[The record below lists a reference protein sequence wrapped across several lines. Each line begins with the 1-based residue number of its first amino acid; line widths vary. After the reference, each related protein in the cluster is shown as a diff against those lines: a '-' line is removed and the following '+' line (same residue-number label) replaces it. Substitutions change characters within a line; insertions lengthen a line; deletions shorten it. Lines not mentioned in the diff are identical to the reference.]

1 MCERSEPDPAT
12 LLDQLEALGR
22 DLAVTRSELSRLS
35 LEGLATDEIP
45 FATAELFE
53 IVAQTEGAAER
64 IMDGCE
70 TLDRVGE
77 LLAAGEPPAQLDA
90 AQAVFAATRRIYAAC
105 GFQDLTGQRVT
116 KVVDSLVAIEAGIAA
131 LTTALGG
138 RPRPPAVRRLAA
150 RHGPHPSS
158 VAMTQT
164 DVDHV
169 LREVR
174 V

>member
-1 MCERSEPDPAT
+1 MCDRSEPSPAT
-12 LLDQLEALGR
+12 LLEQLEALGR
-22 DLAVTRSELSRLS
+22 DLALTRSELSRLS

-45 FATAELFE
+45 TATAELFA
-53 IVAQTEGAAER
+53 IVAQTEGAADR
-64 IMDGCE
+64 ILDGCE

-77 LLAAGEPPAQLDA
+77 LLAAGEPASARDA

-105 GFQDLTGQRVT
+105 GFQDLTGQRVA

-138 RPRPPAVRRLAA
+138 RPHLSAA
-150 RHGPHPSS
+150 RRQVLRRGPQAPA

-164 DVDHV
+164 DVDLV
-169 LREVR
+169 MRDVR